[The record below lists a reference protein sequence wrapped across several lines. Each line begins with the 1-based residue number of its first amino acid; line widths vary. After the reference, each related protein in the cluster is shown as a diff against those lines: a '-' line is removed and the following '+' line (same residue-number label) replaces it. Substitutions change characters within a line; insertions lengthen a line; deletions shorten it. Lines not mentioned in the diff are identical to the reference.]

1 MKSIYLDYNA
11 TTPVDPVVLH
21 AMLPYLTDRY
31 GNPSSSHEFGI
42 GGRAAVEKARERLS
56 ELFGVETDEL
66 LFTSGGTESNNMA
79 IKGTVWKS
87 AAQKGHIITTSIEH
101 PAVIEVCR
109 WLEKFGTE
117 VTYLPVDQ
125 FGMVDPD
132 QVKKSIRRNTLLI
145 SVMHANNEVGTIQ
158 PVTEIGTIA
167 RSMGIPF
174 HSDAA
179 QSVGKI
185 LVDPGEMMVDL
196 LSVAGHK
203 LYAPKGIGALYI
215 RRGTTL
221 EKYMHGAGHEAG
233 QRAGTENVAMI
244 AGLGAAA
251 SMLRGLRN
259 EDPAVQHAGSMASL
273 LWQRI
278 RDEFPETRLNGHPEQ
293 RLPNTL
299 SVSFPG
305 TDASRM
311 LSEMSSVAASAGAA
325 CHSDHD
331 DISAVLQAMGV
342 PREYAI
348 GTIRFSTGRMTT
360 EEEIIEAV
368 PVISA
373 TYRKLRRGSFREYFH
388 TDDQQADQCRLT
400 EYSHALGCACKIRP
414 QLLERILK
422 NLPASNDHDLLVG
435 FGTSDD
441 ASVYRL
447 TDEVAV
453 VETIDVIP
461 PVVDDPYLYGAI
473 AAANAISDIYAMG
486 ARPVFALSFVGFPDR
501 ELPIGVLEQ
510 ILKGAHDKAAEA
522 GIEIAGGHTIEDSEP
537 KFGLA
542 VTGIVDP
549 RKILRNSTAQP
560 GDALILT
567 KPLGT
572 GIIITAVKKNL
583 AQMHDATVAMS
594 VMAELNRK
602 ASEIIARYPVNACTD
617 ISGFGLMGHLREM
630 VAASGVNAELQAAR
644 IPVLNTALK
653 YARGEAISGGTR
665 NNREHTDPF
674 VEYGRGI
681 AENLRW
687 VLCDAQTSGG
697 LLISLPAQEA
707 ERCRMEMQSSGLSG
721 AAVIGKIIPGDG
733 AIRVV

>member
-1 MKSIYLDYNA
+1 MKCIYLDYNA

-21 AMLPYLTDRY
+21 AMLPCLTDRF
-31 GNPSSSHEFGI
+31 GNPSSSHEFGRV
-42 GGRAAVEKARERLS
+42 GRAAVELAREQLS
-56 ELFGVETDEL
+56 ALFGVAQDEI

-87 AAQKGHIITTSIEH
+87 LAHKGHIITTSIEH
-101 PAVIEVCR
+101 PAVIEVFR

-125 FGMVDPD
+125 LGMVDPD
-132 QVKKSIRRNTLLI
+132 MVKKAIRPDTLLI

-221 EKYMHGAGHEAG
+221 EKFMHGAGNESG

-251 SMLRGLRN
+251 MVIKDVIKVELVWQN
-259 EDPAVQHAGSMASL
+259 AGRMAAL
-273 LWQRI
+273 LLQRI
-278 RDEFPETRLNGHPEQ
+278 RDEFPETRLNGHPEK

-299 SVSFPG
+299 SIGFPG
-305 TDASRM
+305 IDASRM
-311 LSEMSSVAASAGAA
+311 LLEMSSVAASAGAA

-331 DISAVLQAMGV
+331 EISAVLQAMDV
-342 PREYAI
+342 PGDYAI

-360 EEEIIEAV
+360 EEDIHEAV
-368 PVISA
+368 PMISA
-373 TYRKLRRGSFREYFH
+373 AYRKLRRGSFREYFELV
-388 TDDQQADQCRLT
+388 DGREGQFRLT
-400 EYSHALGCACKIRP
+400 EYTHALGCACKIRP

-422 NLPASNDHDLLVG
+422 NLPVSNDHDLLVG

-453 VETIDVIP
+453 VETLDVIP

-486 ARPVFALSFVGFPDR
+486 ARPIFALSFVGFPDR

-567 KPLGT
+567 KPIGT
-572 GIIITAVKKNL
+572 GIIITALKKNL
-583 AQMHDATVAMS
+583 AQMHEATVAMS

-617 ISGFGLMGHLREM
+617 ITGFGLMGHLREM
-630 VAASGVNAELQAAR
+630 VAGSGVTAELKAAS
-644 IPVLNTALK
+644 IPVLNAALK

-674 VEYGRGI
+674 VEYGVDI
-681 AENLRW
+681 PENLRW
-687 VLCDAQTSGG
+687 ALCDAQTSGG
-697 LLISLPAQEA
+697 LLISLPVQEA
-707 ERCRMEMQSSGLSG
+707 ERCRMEMESMGLVY
-721 AAVIGKIIPGDG
+721 ATLIGTVIPGDG
-733 AIRVV
+733 AIRVI